1 MKASDVLPLGLRRS
15 GLDEAPAA
23 EPALHTVLLPP
34 SAFRDTGVAIP
45 GALWKKPSEPVEVGL
60 RTLGDAERTWA
71 MEQGVKA
78 ADRAYPDMSHDDPEW
93 IERRNTGVIHFS
105 LVRAVCK
112 PDNRYEPFWP
122 LQERSL
128 PRFLEEAAIDR
139 LWEELELVSVADGV
153 LRDEASDEDL
163 AELAR
168 DLATGAL
175 WEGLSVGRARKVR
188 RVLAFAIELAQGEV
202 LAHVDDGT

>member
-1 MKASDVLPLGLRRS
+1 MKASDVLPLARKPN
-15 GLDEAPAA
+15 GLDELPPP
-23 EPALHTVLLPP
+23 EPALHTVTLPP
-34 SAFRDTGVAIP
+34 SAFRDTGVVIP

-78 ADRAYPDMSHDDPEW
+78 ADKAYPGMAHSDVEW

-112 PDNRYEPFWP
+112 PDNRYEAFWP

-128 PRFLEEAAIDR
+128 ARFLEEAAVDR

-163 AELAR
+163 GELAR
-168 DLATGAL
+168 GVASGRV
-175 WEGLSVGRARKVR
+175 WEGMTVELARKVK
-188 RVLAFAIELAQGEV
+188 RVLGFAVQLAQGQV
-202 LAHVDDGT
+202 RVDIDDGA